1 MHNYRFTK
9 RKSHLFLTQNQQREL
24 TIRHARETEK
34 EMSKR
39 LDVQKTE
46 YEETVQRH
54 LNFIDQLIDDKKTLS
69 EKCESLVTELKQVDK
84 KYSDKIRQMQET

>member
-1 MHNYRFTK
+1 
-9 RKSHLFLTQNQQREL
+9 
-24 TIRHARETEK
+24 
-34 EMSKR
+34 MSKR

>member
-1 MHNYRFTK
+1 
-9 RKSHLFLTQNQQREL
+9 
-24 TIRHARETEK
+24 
-34 EMSKR
+34 MSKR

-69 EKCESLVTELKQVDK
+69 EKCESLVSELKQVDK